1 MVAIAASQPV
11 AETAAVPVDDV
22 AMEAE
27 DSAIDMMP
35 DESALKIIMHKLEHW
50 LKKCYKKGGCREGT
64 ILKGENAKILKIK
77 CNHNF
82 ASNFRLRSP
91 QLRTSKLRLRK
102 LWSRGLWLRKIT
114 ETMTILK

>member
-11 AETAAVPVDDV
+11 AETAAVPVEAVEDV

-64 ILKGENAKILKIK
+64 
-77 CNHNF
+77 
-82 ASNFRLRSP
+82 S
-91 QLRTSKLRLRK
+91 
-102 LWSRGLWLRKIT
+102 
-114 ETMTILK
+114 